1 MTAFTGFPLA
11 GLDFYEDLEADNSK
25 AFWNAHK
32 HVWEESVRDPMKA
45 LVAELE
51 PDFGEAKMFRP
62 HRDVRFAKDKSPYK
76 NHQGAVVY
84 SAQYS
89 GWYVQIGAAGLRV
102 AGGMYAASPAQ
113 LTALRVA
120 IDDEVRG
127 TELERLIAQ
136 LVSAG
141 YGIGGDKLATKPK
154 GYEIDHPRI
163 ELLRHKSITAG
174 KDFGAPKWLS
184 TPRAAKEIR
193 AAWEQMRP
201 LIAWLAAVTDQK

>member
-25 AFWNAHK
+25 TFWNAHK
-32 HVWEESVRDPMKA
+32 QVWEKSVRDPMKA

-51 PDFGEAKMFRP
+51 PDFGEAKIFRP
-62 HRDVRFAKDKSPYK
+62 YRDVRFAKDKSPYK

-89 GWYVQIGAAGLRV
+89 GWYVQISAAGLRV
-102 AGGMYAASPAQ
+102 GGGMYAAETAQ
-113 LTALRVA
+113 LAALRVA

-127 TELERLIAQ
+127 TELEGLIAQ

-141 YGIGGDKLATKPK
+141 YQIGGDKLATKPK
-154 GYEIDHPRI
+154 GYDIDHPRI
-163 ELLRHKSITAG
+163 ELLRHKSLTAG
-174 KDFGAPKWLS
+174 RDFGAPKWLS
-184 TPRAAKEIR
+184 TPRAAREVR
-193 AAWEQMRP
+193 AAWEEMRP
-201 LIAWLAAVTDQK
+201 LIEWLAAVTAQK